1 MRSHNCAEL
10 VSSRSIQEEKK
21 LPVSGRDVKFSS
33 YCLAA
38 FLSDGTDG
46 CGLAL
51 TRMPTEA
58 SAHRRACTRTFTHP
72 PPRRRGW
79 WWRSMGYKRRCC
91 RPRPPPRSTRAD
103 ALLVTRSPRL
113 PAAWFARGCSC
124 PAEEQW
130 LGRASPGWGS
140 TALIL
145 RRRSDEIRRQV
156 AAGGRRNGSTA
167 RGLAGRLCFR
177 RFGLLP
183 AWVQTGEEYGRS
195 NWYWFGRHVDEYRV
209 PYLWEFY
216 LDGKAGDKG
225 RGRQRR

>member
-1 MRSHNCAEL
+1 VCTTRSCFSVKSVLHITRATLSLIYKKFSLYIYIPTTSHPHKTFAFLIIFLLLKQRVLQNDMRSHNCAEL

-113 PAAWFARGCSC
+113 PAA
-124 PAEEQW
+124 
-130 LGRASPGWGS
+130 
-140 TALIL
+140 
-145 RRRSDEIRRQV
+145 
-156 AAGGRRNGSTA
+156 
-167 RGLAGRLCFR
+167 
-177 RFGLLP
+177 
-183 AWVQTGEEYGRS
+183 
-195 NWYWFGRHVDEYRV
+195 
-209 PYLWEFY
+209 
-216 LDGKAGDKG
+216 
-225 RGRQRR
+225 